1 MINRITPLFLGLVLA
16 GGSAMTP
23 VLAQVPT
30 NDAQRTDTE
39 TRTKVC
45 MKRAR
50 TFKQASVAP
59 TQGVHSSVTSKND
72 LGGMGGVSG
81 QSVLG
86 GAMSGS
92 VIGGSDFKILMAVA
106 SGIEAMRT
114 KNIGQAVN
122 SLAAVAAAIQSNTT
136 TLNTQ
141 STTIGTATTQQGAFD
156 QNTMTRL
163 STAQIWNQALQA
175 ITSRNAMRN
184 QKLLDQAAAES
195 ALSNFMNGKQ

>member
-1 MINRITPLFLGLVLA
+1 MIKRVSLPLVILLLTATA
-16 GGSAMTP
+16 GAP
-23 VLAQVPT
+23 AVAQVPT
-30 NDAQRTDTE
+30 NDAKRTDTE

-59 TQGVHSSVTSKND
+59 TQGVHSSFTTKND
-72 LGGMGGVSG
+72 LGGMNGVSG

-86 GAMSGS
+86 GALSGS
-92 VIGGSDFKILMAVA
+92 SIGGSDFQILMAVA
-106 SGIEAMRT
+106 NGIEAMRT

-141 STTIGTATTQQGAFD
+141 SATIGTATTQQGAFD

-163 STAQIWNQALQA
+163 STAQIWNQAIQA
-175 ITSRNAMRN
+175 MSNRNAMRN

>member
-1 MINRITPLFLGLVLA
+1 
-16 GGSAMTP
+16 
-23 VLAQVPT
+23 
-30 NDAQRTDTE
+30 
-39 TRTKVC
+39 

-59 TQGVHSSVTSKND
+59 TQGVHSSFTTKND
-72 LGGMGGVSG
+72 LGGMNGVSG

-86 GAMSGS
+86 GALSGS
-92 VIGGSDFKILMAVA
+92 SIGGSDFQILMAVA
-106 SGIEAMRT
+106 NGIEAMRT

-141 STTIGTATTQQGAFD
+141 SATIGTATTQQGAFD

-163 STAQIWNQALQA
+163 STAQIWNQAIQA
-175 ITSRNAMRN
+175 MSNRNAMRN